1 VVARGDNALCEIV
14 EGNTPMRSDCRDH
27 RWLLCA
33 SLCAIVCAHLG
44 IEQLAD
50 ARTYCSWLIPTTDG
64 GALAAGL
71 PFLAWLKGV
80 DLGRWFKGVD
90 LGRMIDAV
98 VGGVTRLVTGK
109 ASTLPSQPAQPQTT
123 SASVA
128 SHAVDDEGTGETV
141 LVNPLSLGSITFV
154 TGTLVGRRWEIPP
167 QGLTIGRD
175 PKSDVVLTDKQ
186 VSVKHALI
194 RPKEGKVVIVD
205 DGSMNGIFLNKTENR
220 VQGEAPLEN
229 ADVVMLSSSPDA
241 TQFIYRR

>member
-1 VVARGDNALCEIV
+1 VVARGDNAFCEIV
-14 EGNTPMRSDCRDH
+14 EGNTPMRGDCRDH

-44 IEQLAD
+44 IEQSAD

-80 DLGRWFKGVD
+80 DF
-90 LGRMIDAV
+90 GRMIDAAVGV
-98 VGGVTRLVTGK
+98 VTKFLTGK

-123 SASVA
+123 SASVE

-175 PKSDVVLTDKQ
+175 PRSDVVLTEKQ

-229 ADVVMLSSSPDA
+229 GDLVMLSSSTDA